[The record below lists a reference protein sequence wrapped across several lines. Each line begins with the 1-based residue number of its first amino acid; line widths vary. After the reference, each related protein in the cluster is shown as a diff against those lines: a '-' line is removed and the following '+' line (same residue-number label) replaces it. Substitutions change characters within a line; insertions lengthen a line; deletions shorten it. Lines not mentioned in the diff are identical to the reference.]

1 MVLRMA
7 VNLTVEDRG
16 CGRIRRNLMTIIAYS
31 DHPEL
36 RRIFAAQEAENAQGS
51 PAETCVST
59 KTRPCPLRVKLR
71 NTQAE
76 QIFSGLPST
85 SDIARQRAT
94 PTILRS

>member
-1 MVLRMA
+1 
-7 VNLTVEDRG
+7 
-16 CGRIRRNLMTIIAYS
+16 MTIIAHS

-51 PAETCVST
+51 PAQTCVST

-94 PTILRS
+94 PTILRSWSARLI

>member
-1 MVLRMA
+1 MA

-16 CGRIRRNLMTIIAYS
+16 CGRIRRNLITIIAHS

-59 KTRPCPLRVKLR
+59 KTRPCPLRVKPRHRGASRARSVLPPTTDMRRLR
-71 NTQAE
+71 QHVR
-76 QIFSGLPST
+76 LV
-85 SDIARQRAT
+85 
-94 PTILRS
+94 PTD

>member
-1 MVLRMA
+1 MA

-16 CGRIRRNLMTIIAYS
+16 CGRIRRNLMTIIAHS

-59 KTRPCPLRVKLR
+59 KTRPCPLRVKSAVLTVR
-71 NTQAE
+71 NPVPVYPEERTSSDRPGR
-76 QIFSGLPST
+76 SGWCQKS
-85 SDIARQRAT
+85 A
-94 PTILRS
+94 